1 MFCSLYPTSAANLM
15 YCTIMVKQC
24 ALCRPDVCDDE
35 CDKDSG
41 RYDDNYDK
49 DNDNDDNKNDSILLC
64 SPWRALCRPDVCGVM
79 GSYITHSACLSL
91 ISFIVMIMTI
101 M

>member
-24 ALCRPDVCDDE
+24 ALCRPDVRDDE
-35 CDKDSG
+35 CDKESDSDDDH
-41 RYDDNYDK
+41 YDEDDHDDK
-49 DNDNDDNKNDSILLC
+49 NGSILLC
-64 SPWRALCRPDVCGVM
+64 SPWRALCQPDVCGVM
-79 GSYITHSACLSL
+79 GSYITHSAYPSL
-91 ISFIVMIMTI
+91 IFCIIMIMTI